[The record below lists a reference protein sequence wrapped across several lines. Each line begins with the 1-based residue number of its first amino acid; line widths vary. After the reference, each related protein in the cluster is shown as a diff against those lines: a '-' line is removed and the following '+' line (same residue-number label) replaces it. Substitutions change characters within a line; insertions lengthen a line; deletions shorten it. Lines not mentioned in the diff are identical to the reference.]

1 MSYLLCF
8 QNLSSLVLNS
18 STVLEITISSVKL
31 FQTGMFLNAKE
42 FNLTDLLALGLFSFR
57 LWPLN

>member
-8 QNLSSLVLNS
+8 HNLSSLVLNS
-18 STVLEITISSVKL
+18 NTVLEFTVSSVRL

-42 FNLTDLLALGLFSFR
+42 FNLTDLLALGLFSFK